1 MKPEPDRLTEA
12 LAANARIERLPG
24 LRKMADIASRV
35 TDGKV
40 AFAYTTR
47 PAAVEYYVFQ
57 PGGERRNLKGAIEF
71 LQDVIARPEHYVG
84 EDTKS

>member
-1 MKPEPDRLTEA
+1 MTDSDRLKEA

-24 LRKMADIASRV
+24 LRKMADVASRI

-40 AFAYTTR
+40 HFLYTTQ
-47 PAAVEYYVFQ
+47 PGATEYYVFQ
-57 PGGERRNLKGAIEF
+57 NGGGRYNLKRAIEF

-84 EDTKS
+84 ESTKP